1 MFMQQ
6 FDVAIIGGGIMG
18 AATACEAA
26 RAGARVALIDQARL
40 PNPRGAST
48 DHSKV
53 FRFAYPDPLY
63 ARMAVDALDLWRKLE
78 HETGATMLTRTGT
91 LLLGQ
96 DRPSIETQTYE
107 VLRALGVEALM
118 LESGEAAE
126 RFPQF
131 DARSFSYAVFDPS
144 GGILHAEASVRALVE
159 LARGRG
165 VVIFEAGRVTGIKE
179 RGRAGG
185 LEITCADGGAVACRR
200 LLVAS
205 GPWTRELMPE
215 LSGALET
222 TRQETVYFEPPESAK
237 TDFDIGRFPIFISF
251 DSGFYGF
258 PVHHAGAL
266 KVANHIKG
274 EAAGVE
280 SLGEPVGDDFIS
292 KCREF
297 FARHIPGLAGSRVR
311 ETRVCLYN
319 NTRDDDFI
327 IDWHP
332 ELEGALIA
340 TGFSG
345 HGFKFGPVI
354 GRICAELLL
363 SGRTRYEIERFS
375 LKRGE

>member
-1 MFMQQ
+1 
-6 FDVAIIGGGIMG
+6 MG
-18 AATACEAA
+18 AATACEVA

-63 ARMAVDALDLWRKLE
+63 ASMAIDALDLWRGLE
-78 HETGATMLTRTGT
+78 RETGATVLTGT
-91 LLLGQ
+91 GMLLLGQ
-96 DRPSIETQTYE
+96 DRPSIETQTLE

-118 LESGEAAE
+118 LEREAAAE

-131 DARSFSYAVFDPS
+131 DASSFSYAVFDPS
-144 GGILHAEASVRALVE
+144 GGILHAEASVRALAG
-159 LARGRG
+159 LARARG
-165 VVIFEAGRVTGIKE
+165 VALFEDWRVTGIKK
-179 RGRAGG
+179 RSPARG
-185 LEITCADGGAVACRR
+185 LEITRADGSAVACRR

-215 LSGALET
+215 LSRTIET
-222 TRQETVYFEPPESAK
+222 TRQETVYFEPPESAASS
-237 TDFDIGRFPIFISF
+237 FEIGRFPVFISF

-258 PVHHAGAL
+258 PVHHANAM
-266 KVANHIKG
+266 KIANHNKG
-274 EAAGVE
+274 EAVGTE
-280 SLGEPVGDDFIS
+280 SLEEPVAGDFIS

-297 FARHIPGLAGSRVR
+297 FARHIPGLAGARVR

-363 SGRTRYEIERFS
+363 SGRTPYEIERFS
-375 LKRGE
+375 LKRFA

>member
-1 MFMQQ
+1 
-6 FDVAIIGGGIMG
+6 MG

-53 FRFAYPDPLY
+53 FRLAYPDPLY
-63 ARMAVDALDLWRKLE
+63 ARMAADALDLWRNLE
-78 HETGATMLTRTGT
+78 RETGATMLTRTGT

-96 DRPSIETQTYE
+96 ERPSIETQTYE
-107 VLRALGVEALM
+107 VLRALGAGPLM
-118 LESGEAAE
+118 LERGEAAE

-131 DARSFSYAVFDPS
+131 DARSFAYAVLDTS
-144 GGILHAEASVRALVE
+144 GGILHAEASVRALVG
-159 LARGRG
+159 LARARG
-165 VVIFEAGRVTGIKE
+165 VAVFEASRVTGIRE
-179 RGRAGG
+179 SARAGG
-185 LEITCADGGAVACRR
+185 LELDCADGGAVACRR

-205 GPWTRELMPE
+205 GPWTREMMPE
-215 LSGALET
+215 LSRKLET
-222 TRQETVYFEPPESAK
+222 TRQETVYFEPPERAK
-237 TDFDIGRFPIFISF
+237 ADFDIGRFPIFISF

-258 PVHHAGAL
+258 PIHHAGAV
-266 KVANHIKG
+266 KIANHNKG
-274 EAAGVE
+274 EAAGTE
-280 SLGEPVGDDFIS
+280 SLDEPVGDEFIS

-297 FARHIPGLAGSRVR
+297 FARHIPGLADARVR
-311 ETRVCLYN
+311 ETRICLYN
-319 NTRDDDFI
+319 NTSDDDFI

-332 ELEGALIA
+332 ELKGALIA

-354 GRICAELLL
+354 GKICAQLLL
-363 SGRTRYEIERFS
+363 SDRTTYEIERFS